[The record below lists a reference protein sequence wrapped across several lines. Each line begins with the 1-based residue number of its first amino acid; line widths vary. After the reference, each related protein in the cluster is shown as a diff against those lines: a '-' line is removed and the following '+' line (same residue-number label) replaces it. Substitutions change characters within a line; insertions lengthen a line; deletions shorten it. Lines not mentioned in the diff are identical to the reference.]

1 MGAPI
6 GYTLDV
12 PISTLTHTEFMLAGP
27 PEQLGPARSLK
38 VRFGGFDLQEDWTTS
53 SGEGVRVVER
63 MAPYAVLIG
72 GEPSFDDVLAAVG
85 DRSRW
90 RETTVRDGRVNAL
103 QARIGRIAT
112 AARARRC
119 ARGPWRA
126 QRWRC
131 DYSLS
136 TMSPGARSG
145 SRRGPDASS
154 RPPRPAPTPPPRPRP
169 SRRRLRGGW
178 GGAGGCCFSHSL
190 L

>member
-1 MGAPI
+1 MIAVGLPLFAQTWLFVGVMGAPI

-103 QARIGRIAT
+103 QARIGRIAISIE
-112 AARARRC
+112 
-119 ARGPWRA
+119 GNLSYDDLFKIA
-126 QRWRC
+126 Q
-131 DYSLS
+131 SLR
-136 TMSPGARSG
+136 PGF
-145 SRRGPDASS
+145 
-154 RPPRPAPTPPPRPRP
+154 AP
-169 SRRRLRGGW
+169 
-178 GGAGGCCFSHSL
+178 L

>member
-1 MGAPI
+1 VIAVGLALFAQTWLFVGVMGAPI

-103 QARIGRIAT
+103 QARIGRIAISIE
-112 AARARRC
+112 
-119 ARGPWRA
+119 GNLSYDDLFKIA
-126 QRWRC
+126 Q
-131 DYSLS
+131 SLR
-136 TMSPGARSG
+136 PGF
-145 SRRGPDASS
+145 
-154 RPPRPAPTPPPRPRP
+154 AP
-169 SRRRLRGGW
+169 
-178 GGAGGCCFSHSL
+178 L

>member
-1 MGAPI
+1 MIAVGLALFAQTWLFVGVMGAPI

-103 QARIGRIAT
+103 QARIGRIAISIE
-112 AARARRC
+112 
-119 ARGPWRA
+119 GNLSYDDLFKIA
-126 QRWRC
+126 Q
-131 DYSLS
+131 SLR
-136 TMSPGARSG
+136 PGF
-145 SRRGPDASS
+145 
-154 RPPRPAPTPPPRPRP
+154 AP
-169 SRRRLRGGW
+169 
-178 GGAGGCCFSHSL
+178 L